1 MKQLREDASDG
12 NKTSKKKHKK
22 TQMENPNPN
31 GGGKRPRL
39 VSQSHGVFVGY
50 QKRNRSK
57 PKKDDADDDD
67 DEDPPDDDADEDE
80 DGVVVPKTQKQSLKA
95 HTKTRNPVPFELSLH
110 LAHAY
115 FLRRDLKSALKVLDE
130 VLKLPLRVSNR
141 LGRGQL
147 GGFLYL
153 KAQVQFAAKD
163 FKAASETAKLLC
175 EKVPHSTEAW
185 FLNCQSVLRSGH
197 GRDAAVFFRSVVRVQ
212 PEQKREETREDTERG
227 TATLKAHTAA
237 KTCVPAL
244 LSAGA
249 AQCEKGNWALGLDE
263 FEKAFRVA
271 ADEPVVSLL
280 CGIAVRAF
288 PSLKTP
294 TGLFAHT
301 TLTLYFLQSG
311 RARCDQRGLF
321 RRPGKATRDGFES
334 RGFPAKSGHVARFGE
349 SL

>member
-1 MKQLREDASDG
+1 M
-12 NKTSKKKHKK
+12 
-22 TQMENPNPN
+22 
-31 GGGKRPRL
+31 
-39 VSQSHGVFVGY
+39 
-50 QKRNRSK
+50 
-57 PKKDDADDDD
+57 
-67 DEDPPDDDADEDE
+67 
-80 DGVVVPKTQKQSLKA
+80 
-95 HTKTRNPVPFELSLH
+95 H

-212 PEQKREETREDTERG
+212 PEQKREKTREDTERG

-249 AQCEKGNWALGLDE
+249 AQCEKGKWALGLDE

-288 PSLKTP
+288 PSLKNP
-294 TGLFAHT
+294 AGLFAHT